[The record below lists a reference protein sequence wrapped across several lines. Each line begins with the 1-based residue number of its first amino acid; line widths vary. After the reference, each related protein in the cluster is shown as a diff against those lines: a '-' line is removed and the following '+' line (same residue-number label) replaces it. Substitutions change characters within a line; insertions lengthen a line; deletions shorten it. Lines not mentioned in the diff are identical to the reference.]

1 MSKTP
6 TIVRTRRDGTL
17 VRVKS
22 DGTEEVLSAEAP
34 ASVERTAEEVEAA
47 AWRDPDARP
56 MTEEELSKARRIPRV
71 RTLRRAL
78 GLTQEEFSARY
89 NIPVG
94 TLRDWEQGRST
105 PDRPTRAYL
114 DAIAQDPKVTQ
125 PPIVLSTTRLG
136 AILAADVVGYSRLLG
151 LDEVGTLARFRA
163 IMAEVVEPAIVK
175 GRGRIVKTLGDGVL
189 AEFPSAV
196 AALFY
201 ASEIQA
207 SMAVRNAP
215 VAPDRRI
222 EFRIGI
228 HQGDVVEE
236 SDDLFGNNVVIAAR
250 LESQAEPGG
259 IWVSERI
266 QEDTTGKLE
275 VEFEFVGE
283 PNLKNLT
290 RPVRAYRVHTS
301 RTPQNMPTQTAG
313 LIALGP
319 SIVCEGELAAFTPQE
334 WELRLRR
341 FVIGDVNALIAFGEK
356 FGESA
361 LGDRYLLVNALG
373 DGRKLATAP
382 SFIKANGG
390 FTAKCAVLPKFPR
403 VSASDLGSDLALSEK
418 GDLVLKNGDLATVS
432 GVEAL
437 PQRIRT
443 SLSLLRGESPFH
455 PDFGARL
462 AEYYNNYKTSPWLE
476 ALLEL
481 EVIRQASI
489 PYHDTIQ
496 NREYTPLQC
505 IERVWGMELLAKAPK
520 NRWLPVRFDFEVAGV
535 GRRQF
540 DVSVLIP
547 KASELSE
554 ISARAAAN
562 RNLYFPAGNESS
574 RQVRPIAATRSLPSP
589 R

>member
-6 TIVRTRRDGTL
+6 TIVRTRRDGAL
-17 VRVKS
+17 VRVKP
-22 DGTEEVLSAEAP
+22 DGTEEVLSVEAP
-34 ASVERTAEEVEAA
+34 ASVEGSAEELEAA

-56 MTEEELSKARRIPRV
+56 MTQDELSKARRIPRV
-71 RTLRRAL
+71 KTLRRAL

-89 NIPVG
+89 KIPIG
-94 TLRDWEQGRST
+94 TLRDWEQGRAT
-105 PDRPTRAYL
+105 PDRPARAYL

-125 PPIVLSTTRLG
+125 PPIMLSTTRLG

-151 LDEVGTLARFRA
+151 LDEIGTLARFKA
-163 IMAEVVEPAIVK
+163 IMVEVVEPAIAK

-215 VAPDRRI
+215 FDPDRRI

-236 SDDLFGNNVVIAAR
+236 GDDLFGNNVVIATR
-250 LESQAEPGG
+250 LESHAEPGG

-266 QEDTTGKLE
+266 QEDTIGKLE
-275 VEFEFVGE
+275 VDFEFVGE
-283 PNLKNLT
+283 PDLKNLT
-290 RPVRAYRVHTS
+290 RPVRAHRIHIS
-301 RTPQNMPTQTAG
+301 RAHQNMPTQTAG

-319 SIVCEGELAAFTPQE
+319 SIVCEGDLVAFTPQE

-361 LGDRYLLVNALG
+361 LSDRYLVVNALG
-373 DGRKLATAP
+373 DGRKLAAAP
-382 SFIKANGG
+382 SFVKTNGG

-403 VSASDLGSDLALSEK
+403 ISAYDLGSDLALSEK
-418 GDLVLKNGDLATVS
+418 GDLFLKNGQIARVS
-432 GVEAL
+432 GLEAL

-455 PDFGARL
+455 PDFGTRL

-476 ALLEL
+476 ALLKL

-535 GRRQF
+535 GRREF
-540 DVSVLIP
+540 DISVLIP
-547 KASELSE
+547 EASELSA

-562 RNLYFPAGNESS
+562 RNLYFPAGNESA
-574 RQVRPIAATRSLPSP
+574 RQVRPITATRPLPSP